1 MSIIGM
7 NRKNELLDI
16 PLLISRDF
24 VVFPAMRF
32 PYFTSNNEI
41 SKIIKAAF
49 KQDRLLF
56 FAYPLHKNSEEAV
69 RKTGVEIF
77 SIGTVVKIIQMTE
90 TQTGAVR
97 FTGEALYRATII
109 KANKSQDIDM
119 VKVSQLEENHEIE
132 GDIGLLMGA
141 VRNSYQNLQNFQKK
155 MPPDVLLKIN
165 RAEYPDK
172 LVDII
177 ASSLNVNSD
186 IKIEL
191 LQFIDREERLRHLS
205 VLLETEIA
213 MMKLQ
218 GDIQRRVKER
228 VEQAQKE
235 YFLNEQIR
243 QINKELGKDP
253 DIADEA
259 DEIFK
264 QIKAKNPPEEVLNKA
279 RREADRMQKL
289 QPMAPESGVIRTYLE
304 WLADIPWSHA
314 TEDQFDIPRAK
325 KILDQDHYNMHKA
338 KERILDYIA
347 VRWIRGDLKGPILCL
362 VGPPGT
368 GKTSLG
374 KSVARTLNRK
384 IVRMSLGGIRD
395 EAEIRGHRKTYV
407 GALPGKIIQSM
418 KKAGSI
424 NPVFLLD
431 EIDKLGS
438 DFRGDPSSALLEVLD
453 PEQNSTFSDHYLEV
467 PYNLSQV
474 LFIATANSLHTIP
487 AALSDR
493 MEIIEIPGYSDI
505 EKFQIADKFLI
516 PKQLRENGL
525 ESSGIRFNK
534 SAVFTLIHEY
544 TRESGVRN
552 LERIIGSVLRKLARI
567 FLSTMKEAKHPTQDD
582 LKNFTKVVTEK
593 SLPKL
598 IGKPIYSNDSLA
610 MSNLPGTAN
619 GLAWTELGGRL
630 LTVEAALMPGT
641 GKLILTGNLGDV
653 MKESA
658 RISLSYLQ
666 ANADALKIPEGSLT
680 KHDIHVHI
688 PQGAI
693 PKDGPSAGIT
703 LTHAILSALLNRPIL
718 ENTSMTGEITLT
730 GKILAIGGIKEKV
743 LASYRNGI
751 TTILLPAEN
760 RKDAEEDIPKEVLEK
775 ITLHYVKDIQE
786 ALTITLAID
795 SSEKERQV

>member
-1 MSIIGM
+1 MSIIGI
-7 NRKNELLDI
+7 NRKNEFIEI

-24 VVFPAMRF
+24 VVFPTMRF
-32 PYFTSNNEI
+32 PYFTSNIEI
-41 SKIIKAAF
+41 SKIIKLAF
-49 KQDRLLF
+49 KRDRMLF
-56 FAYPLHKNSEEAV
+56 FAYPQHENTEKAV
-69 RKTGVEIF
+69 RNNGIEIF
-77 SIGTVVKIIQMTE
+77 RIGTVVRIIQLTE

-97 FTGEALYRATII
+97 FTGEALNRAAII
-109 KANKSQDIDM
+109 KTNISHDIDI
-119 VKVSQLEENHEIE
+119 VKVSPIEENREIE
-132 GDIGLLMGA
+132 RDTGLLMGT
-141 VRNSYQNLQNFQKK
+141 VRKSFQNLQGFQKK
-155 MPPDVLLKIN
+155 MPRDITQKIN

-172 LVDII
+172 LIDII
-177 ASSLNVNSD
+177 ASTLNVNTD
-186 IKIEL
+186 IKVEL
-191 LQFIDREERLRHLS
+191 VQIVNREDRLRHLS
-205 VLLETEIA
+205 VLLETEVA

-243 QINKELGKDP
+243 QINKELGKNP

-259 DEIFK
+259 DEIFR
-264 QIKAKNPPEEVLNKA
+264 QIKDKNPPEEVLKKA
-279 RREADRMQKL
+279 RREADRLQKL

-304 WLADIPWSHA
+304 WLADIPWSA
-314 TEDQFDIPRAK
+314 STDDRFDIPRAK
-325 KILDQDHYNMHKA
+325 KILDEDHYNMIKA

-374 KSVARTLNRK
+374 RSVARTLNREF
-384 IVRMSLGGIRD
+384 IRMSLGGIRD
-395 EAEIRGHRKTYV
+395 EAEIRGHRKTYI
-407 GALPGKIIQSM
+407 GSLPGRIIQSM
-418 KKAGSI
+418 KKAGTI

-453 PEQNSTFSDHYLEV
+453 PEQNSTFSDHYLEI

-487 AALSDR
+487 AALRDR

-505 EKFQIADKFLI
+505 EKLQIAEKFLI
-516 PKQLRENGL
+516 PKQLLENGL
-525 ESSGIRFNK
+525 ESSNILFQKNAIIKLIR
-534 SAVFTLIHEY
+534 EY

-552 LERIIGSVLRKLARI
+552 LERVIGSVLRKLARN
-567 FLSTMKEAKHPTQDD
+567 FLSQKNLSQHPTKEDIAGF
-582 LKNFTKVVTEK
+582 KKTVTAK

-598 IGKPIYSNDSLA
+598 IGKTLFSTDTISMNK
-610 MSNLPGTAN
+610 LPGTAN
-619 GLAWTELGGRL
+619 GLAWTELGGQL
-630 LTVEAALMPGT
+630 LTVEAALMPGE

-666 ANADALKIPEGSLT
+666 ANSSVLNIPAGILK
-680 KHDIHVHI
+680 KHDIHVHV

-703 LTHAILSALLNRPIL
+703 LTHAILSALLNKPIL

-730 GKILAIGGIKEKV
+730 GRILAIGGVKEKV

-760 RKDAEEDIPKEVLEK
+760 QKDADEDIPKEVLEK
-775 ITLHYVKDIQE
+775 ITIHYVSDIQE
-786 ALTITLAID
+786 ALSITLLTANND
-795 SSEKERQV
+795 QKDN